1 MQRRRIGRP
10 YFLHMTAIGIFFK
23 RSGDERR
30 LKGISMK
37 AVSFCVLAALALA
50 GCAGDAS
57 LTQSHPVLSS
67 STSEAAQAA
76 SLISA
81 YRVSK
86 GLSPVTV
93 DPRLNEAAEYQAR
106 VVAAA
111 GKLSHGSFLSRMEK
125 FGIMG
130 YAAEN
135 LSAGSSSV
143 DGAVNRWKASP
154 GHNSNLLMP
163 EARRI
168 GLARADAKGGYGRYW
183 ALVLGQ

>member
-1 MQRRRIGRP
+1 MR
-10 YFLHMTAIGIFFK
+10 T
-23 RSGDERR
+23 
-30 LKGISMK
+30 
-37 AVSFCVLAALALA
+37 VSFCILAALALA
-50 GCAGDAS
+50 GCASDAG
-57 LTQSHPVLSS
+57 LTQNHAVLAS
-67 STSEAAQAA
+67 STTDAAEAA

-81 YRVSK
+81 YRVSR

-93 DPRLNEAAEYQAR
+93 DPRMNEAAEYQAR

-111 GKLSHGSFLSRMEK
+111 GKLSHGSFGSRMEK

-135 LSAGSSSV
+135 LSAGSASV
-143 DGAVNRWKASP
+143 DRAVSRWKASP
-154 GHNSNLLMP
+154 SHNTNLLMP
-163 EARRI
+163 QARRI